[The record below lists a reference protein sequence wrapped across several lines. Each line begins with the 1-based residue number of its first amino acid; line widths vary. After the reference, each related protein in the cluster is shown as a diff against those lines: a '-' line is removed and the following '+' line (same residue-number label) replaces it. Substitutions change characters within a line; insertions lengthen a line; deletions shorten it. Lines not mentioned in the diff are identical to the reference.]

1 MLGYEI
7 VYISA
12 ATKHNTTLLCHKIA
26 QKLKELP
33 PLTIYETEQ
42 SIDEPRDF
50 AELDPCDITVTRED
64 GVFVV
69 EGEWLENFMR
79 GINLDDRE
87 SLMYFE
93 RTLRTTG
100 IIEKMR
106 KLGIA
111 DGSEVEIYGLEFDFV
126 D

>member
-1 MLGYEI
+1 
-7 VYISA
+7 
-12 ATKHNTTLLCHKIA
+12 
-26 QKLKELP
+26 
-33 PLTIYETEQ
+33 
-42 SIDEPRDF
+42 
-50 AELDPCDITVTRED
+50 
-64 GVFVV
+64 
-69 EGEWLENFMR
+69 
-79 GINLDDRE
+79 
-87 SLMYFE
+87 MYFE